1 MPLVAYA
8 DPLCYHPLMSAEIVD
23 GTAIGKRIRA
33 EVAAEVEKLSEQG
46 IVPGLAVILVGDDRA
61 SATYVRSKQR
71 ACKKA
76 GIHSELQHLPE
87 TTSQEEII
95 NRIAELNSRG
105 DIDGILVQKPLPDGV
120 DEYAVMQ
127 SIDPAKDVD
136 GFQPVS
142 VGRLTIGLD
151 TFVPATPLGVMEI
164 LRVHDVP
171 LEGARAVVIGRSD
184 IVGKPLALLLMHNH
198 ATVTIC
204 HSRTR
209 DLAGVAREADILVAA
224 TGRTAMITP
233 EFVKPGAVV
242 IDVGINAVDDE
253 AKVKELF
260 GDDPDRLAD
269 LRKKGYTLVGDVHPA
284 VAEVAG
290 LLTPVPRGVGPLT
303 IAMLLRNCVQAARG
317 RGLP

>member
-1 MPLVAYA
+1 MAYA

-87 TTSQEEII
+87 TTSQGEII

-136 GFQPVS
+136 GFHPVS

-151 TFVPATPLGVMEI
+151 TFIPATPLGVLEI

-184 IVGKPLALLLMHNH
+184 IVGKPLALLLMHSH

-204 HSRTR
+204 HSRTK

-233 EFVKPGAVV
+233 EFVKPGAAV